1 MSYWQDHIAQ
11 LKALLQNFQ
20 QEIAPYW
27 DKESHKEKKAQ
38 LQSIEKTITN
48 LQKNNTSVPDE
59 LRELKFKLLKELD
72 QFKDAEAAKAE
83 LQELLAPFQPT
94 PKPNRKAKPRK
105 KKPASSANN
114 NTLARIT
121 LKDLIDAQVLP
132 VPMQLSKKYKGKQF
146 NAVVT
151 TEGKI
156 EVPINNSL
164 QTFDSPSAAA
174 VALITK
180 PTNGWTWWYTK
191 DQPKNKTLDY
201 YRQKLKN
208 NEAQRR
214 R

>member
-1 MSYWQDHIAQ
+1 MSYWQDYIAQ
-11 LKALLQNFQ
+11 LKAILQNVQ

-38 LQSIEKTITN
+38 LQSIEKVITN
-48 LQKNNTSVPDE
+48 LQKNNTTVPDE

-72 QFKDAEAAKAE
+72 LFKDADEVKLE
-83 LQELLAPFQPT
+83 LQGLFAPFQVM
-94 PKPNRKAKPRK
+94 PKPYRKAVSIK
-105 KKPASSANN
+105 KGKVSENKQ
-114 NTLARIT
+114 NTVSRIT

-132 VPMQLSKKYKGKQF
+132 VPLQLSKKYKGKLFKASITSDGQ
-146 NAVVT
+146 
-151 TEGKI
+151 I
-156 EVPINNSL
+156 EITINDSL

>member
-48 LQKNNTSVPDE
+48 LQKNNTTVPDE

-72 QFKDAEAAKAE
+72 LFKDADEVKLE
-83 LQELLAPFQPT
+83 LQGLFAPFQVK
-94 PKPNRKAKPRK
+94 PKPK
-105 KKPASSANN
+105 KKAASTKKGKVSEIKK
-114 NTLARIT
+114 NTGSRIT
-121 LKDLIDAQVLP
+121 LKDLIYAQVLP
-132 VPMQLSKKYKGKQF
+132 VPLQLSKKYKGKQF
-146 NAVVT
+146 KASIT
-151 TEGKI
+151 SDGQI
-156 EVPINNSL
+156 EITINDGL

-174 VALITK
+174 VAVSNK
-180 PTNGWTWWYTK
+180 SQNGWTWWNIEG
-191 DQPKNKTLDY
+191 QPKDRTLDY
-201 YRQKLKN
+201 YRQKIKD